1 MTSGNSVE
9 SVPDVPQQDNFV
21 DTEPGNTPV
30 QAQVPSRPG
39 TDKMLVVKKG
49 KYLAYIITALS
60 REERDKYKCLYYLVE
75 TAMAVRQN
83 DCSQEEELA
92 YMGNYLNN

>member
-49 KYLAYIITALS
+49 KIS
-60 REERDKYKCLYYLVE
+60 SLYHYSFKPGR
-75 TAMAVRQN
+75 AR
-83 DCSQEEELA
+83 
-92 YMGNYLNN
+92 